1 FQTVSIPVLIQ
12 IFIYC
17 SPRWRRYPDYY
28 SAHATGTSC
37 RAQAGL
43 SYLPLIV
50 LLRSIQPALQR
61 SLRLRFDLQEDYAG
75 THIRLRIN
83 DFGLGGEERIPGGDP
98 HEHQRSLG
106 ERIHHIQI
114 ATMEAQFAYSRS
126 DPDVCF
132 LIDQLSARDE

>member
-1 FQTVSIPVLIQ
+1 MAAL
-12 IFIYC
+12 
-17 SPRWRRYPDYY
+17 PRLAPTQQARRAVPK
-28 SAHATGTSC
+28 
-37 RAQAGL
+37 RGL

-114 ATMEAQFAYSRS
+114 ATM
-126 DPDVCF
+126 
-132 LIDQLSARDE
+132 